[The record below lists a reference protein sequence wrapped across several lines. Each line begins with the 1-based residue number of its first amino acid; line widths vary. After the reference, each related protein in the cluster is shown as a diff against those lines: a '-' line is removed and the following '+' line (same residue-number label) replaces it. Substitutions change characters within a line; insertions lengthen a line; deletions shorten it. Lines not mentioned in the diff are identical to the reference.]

1 MAFNPMNLMK
11 MKGRYQTFR
20 QQHPK
25 FIPFL
30 KSCESSTVEG
40 AVVELSV
47 TAPGGEKKTAN
58 IKLTADDIATLN
70 MLLGRKK

>member
-11 MKGRYQTFR
+11 MKGRSQTFR
-20 QQHPK
+20 PQHPK

-30 KSCESSTVEG
+30 KSCESSAVEG

>member
-11 MKGRYQTFR
+11 MKGRYQTFK

-25 FIPFL
+25 FMPFL
-30 KSCESSTVEG
+30 KACESSAVED
-40 AVVELSV
+40 AVLELSI

-58 IKLTADDIATLN
+58 IKLTADDITTLN
-70 MLLGRKK
+70 MLLGKKR

>member
-1 MAFNPMNLMK
+1 MNLMK
-11 MKGRYQTFR
+11 MKGRYQIFR

-30 KSCESSTVEG
+30 KSCESSAVEG

-47 TAPGGEKKTAN
+47 TAPGGETKTAN
-58 IKLTADDIATLN
+58 IRLTADDIATLN
-70 MLLGRKK
+70 LFLGKKK

>member
-11 MKGRYQTFR
+11 MKGRYQIFR

-30 KSCESSTVEG
+30 KSCESSAVE
-40 AVVELSV
+40 E
-47 TAPGGEKKTAN
+47 T
-58 IKLTADDIATLN
+58 D
-70 MLLGRKK
+70 GR